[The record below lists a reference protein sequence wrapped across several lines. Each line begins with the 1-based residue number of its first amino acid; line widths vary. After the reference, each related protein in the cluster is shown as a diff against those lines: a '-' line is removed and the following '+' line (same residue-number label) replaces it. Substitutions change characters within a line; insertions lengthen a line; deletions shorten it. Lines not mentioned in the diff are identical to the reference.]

1 MTHKWLVYY
10 EAQYLRALDTATV
23 LGCRLDLIHCC
34 AVWNLDAEEYEWLR
48 HYLEIRGIAT
58 QWPVEVAA

>member
-10 EAQYLRALDTATV
+10 ATV